1 MVVSK
6 LAIVVIG
13 SLNMDMVVRTNRAP
27 EAGETLMGQ
36 VFTLSPGGKGANQA
50 VAAARMG
57 AEVTMIGRVGKDTFG
72 SEMLEIIKREGIDI
86 EHISTS
92 ETQATGVASIVLE
105 ESGENRIIVVPGAN
119 IDLNVDDIQVLE
131 SVISQAELIVL
142 QLEMD
147 LTMSE
152 HAIAIAHRHGIPVIL
167 NPAPAR
173 VLKDE
178 MLAQVSYI
186 TPNETEAGILTGMI
200 VDSIETA
207 EQAARILLQ
216 KGVQNVIVTLGSKG
230 ALIVNAEGA
239 KAIPGFPVQAVDTV
253 AAGDSFNG
261 ALAQQLVLG
270 KSLEEAVSFAN
281 AVGALAVG
289 KEGAIPSLPQL
300 SEVEQF
306 LNRVSA
312 GE

>member
-1 MVVSK
+1 MS
-6 LAIVVIG
+6 IVVIG

-27 EAGETLMGQ
+27 NAGETLMGQ
-36 VFTLSPGGKGANQA
+36 AFALSPGGKGANQA
-50 VAAARMG
+50 VAAARLG
-57 AEVTMIGRVGKDTFG
+57 AEVSMIGSVGKDTFG
-72 SEMLEIIKREGIDI
+72 SEMLEIIKQEGIHI
-86 EHISTS
+86 EHISVS
-92 ETQATGVASIVLE
+92 ETEATGVASIVIE
-105 ESGENRIIVVPGAN
+105 EDGENRIIVVPGAN
-119 IDLNVDDIQVLE
+119 IDLSVEDIQALE
-131 SVISQAELIVL
+131 PVISQAELIVM
-142 QLEMD
+142 QLEME
-147 LTMSE
+147 LAMSE

-178 MLAQVSYI
+178 MLGQVSYL
-186 TPNETEAGILTGMI
+186 TPNETEAGILTGMT
-200 VDSIETA
+200 VDSLEAA

-216 KGVQNVIVTLGSKG
+216 KGVKNVIVTLGSKG

-239 KAIPGFPVQAVDTV
+239 KSVPGFPVKAIDTV

-270 KSLEEAVSFAN
+270 KTLEEAVSFAN

-289 KEGAIPSLPQL
+289 KEGAIPSLPLL

-306 LNRVSA
+306 LKHVSVV
-312 GE
+312 E

>member
-1 MVVSK
+1 
-6 LAIVVIG
+6 
-13 SLNMDMVVRTNRAP
+13 MDMVVRTNRSP
-27 EAGETLMGQ
+27 DAGETLIGQ
-36 VFTLSPGGKGANQA
+36 AFALSPGGKGANQA
-50 VAAARMG
+50 VAAARLG
-57 AEVTMIGRVGKDTFG
+57 AEVSMIGRVGKDTFG
-72 SEMLEIIKREGIDI
+72 SEMLEIIRNEGIHI
-86 EHISTS
+86 EHISVS
-92 ETQATGVASIVLE
+92 EHQATGVASIIIE
-105 ESGENRIIVVPGAN
+105 EDGENRIIVVPGAN
-119 IDLNVDDIQVLE
+119 IELTVQDIQALE
-131 SVISQAELIVL
+131 AVISQTKIIVL

-147 LTMSE
+147 LAMSE
-152 HAIAIAHRHGIPVIL
+152 QAIAIAHRKGIPVIL

-178 MLAQVSYI
+178 MLAQVSYL
-186 TPNETEAGILTGMI
+186 TPNETEAGILSGMT
-200 VDSIETA
+200 VDSAETA

-239 KAIPGFPVQAVDTV
+239 KAVPGFPVKAVDTV

-270 KSLEEAVSFAN
+270 KTLEEAVSFAN

-306 LNRVSA
+306 LKRNSL
-312 GE
+312 

>member
-1 MVVSK
+1 MSK
-6 LAIVVIG
+6 LDIVVIG
-13 SLNMDMVVRTNRAP
+13 SLNMDMVVRTNRSP
-27 EAGETLMGQ
+27 NAGETLIGQ
-36 VFTLSPGGKGANQA
+36 AFALSPGGKGANQA
-50 VAAARMG
+50 VAAARLG
-57 AEVTMIGRVGKDTFG
+57 AEVSMIGRVGKDTFG
-72 SEMLEIIKREGIDI
+72 SEMLEIIRNEGIHI
-86 EHISTS
+86 EHISVS
-92 ETQATGVASIVLE
+92 EHEATGVASIVIE
-105 ESGENRIIVVPGAN
+105 EDGENRIIVVPGAN
-119 IDLNVDDIQVLE
+119 IELTVEDIQALE
-131 SVISQAELIVL
+131 AVISQAKIIVL

-147 LTMSE
+147 LAMSE
-152 HAIAIAHRHGIPVIL
+152 QAIAIAHRKGIPVIL

-178 MLAQVSYI
+178 MLAQVSYL
-186 TPNETEAGILTGMI
+186 TPNETEAGILSGMT
-200 VDSIETA
+200 VDSAETA

-230 ALIVNAEGA
+230 ALIVNAEGF
-239 KAIPGFPVQAVDTV
+239 KAVSGFPVKAVDTV

-270 KSLEEAVSFAN
+270 KTLEEAVSFAN

-306 LNRVSA
+306 LKRKSL
-312 GE
+312 

>member
-1 MVVSK
+1 MD
-6 LAIVVIG
+6 IVVIG
-13 SLNMDMVVRTNRAP
+13 SLNMDMVVRTNRSP
-27 EAGETLMGQ
+27 NAGETLIGQ
-36 VFTLSPGGKGANQA
+36 AFALSPGGKGANQA
-50 VAAARMG
+50 VAAARLG
-57 AEVTMIGRVGKDTFG
+57 AEVSMIGRVGKDTFG
-72 SEMLEIIKREGIDI
+72 SEMLEIIRNEGIHI
-86 EHISTS
+86 EHISVS
-92 ETQATGVASIVLE
+92 EHEATGVASIVIE
-105 ESGENRIIVVPGAN
+105 EDGENRIIVVPGAN
-119 IDLNVDDIQVLE
+119 IELTVEDIQALE
-131 SVISQAELIVL
+131 AVISQAKIIVL

-147 LTMSE
+147 LAMSE
-152 HAIAIAHRHGIPVIL
+152 QAIAIAHRKGIPVIL

-178 MLAQVSYI
+178 MLAQVSYL
-186 TPNETEAGILTGMI
+186 TPNETEAGILSGMT
-200 VDSIETA
+200 VDSAETA

-239 KAIPGFPVQAVDTV
+239 KAVPGFPVKAVDTV

-261 ALAQQLVLG
+261 ALAQQLVIG
-270 KSLEEAVSFAN
+270 KTMEEAVSFAN

-306 LNRVSA
+306 LKRKSL
-312 GE
+312 

>member
-6 LAIVVIG
+6 LGIVVIG

-27 EAGETLMGQ
+27 NAGETLIGQ
-36 VFTLSPGGKGANQA
+36 AFALSPGGKGANQA
-50 VAAARMG
+50 VAAARLG
-57 AEVTMIGRVGKDTFG
+57 AEVSMIGRVGKDTFG
-72 SEMLEIIKREGIDI
+72 SEMLEIIKHEGIHI
-86 EHISTS
+86 EHISVS
-92 ETQATGVASIVLE
+92 ETEATGVASIVIE
-105 ESGENRIIVVPGAN
+105 EDGENRIIVVPGAN
-119 IDLNVDDIQVLE
+119 IDLFVDDIQALE
-131 SVISQAELIVL
+131 SVISQAEMIVM
-142 QLEMD
+142 QLEME
-147 LTMSE
+147 LSMSE

-178 MLAQVSYI
+178 MLAQVPYL
-186 TPNETEAGILTGMI
+186 TPNETEAGILTGMT
-200 VDSIETA
+200 VDSLETA
-207 EQAARILLQ
+207 EQAARVLLQ
-216 KGVQNVIVTLGSKG
+216 KGVKNVIVTLGSKG

-239 KAIPGFPVQAVDTV
+239 KSVPGFPVKAIDTV

-270 KSLEEAVSFAN
+270 KTLEEAVSFAN

-289 KEGAIPSLPQL
+289 KEGAIPSLPHL

-306 LNRVSA
+306 LKQVSA
-312 GE
+312 VK

>member
-1 MVVSK
+1 MFK
-6 LAIVVIG
+6 LGIVVIG
-13 SLNMDMVVRTNRAP
+13 SLNMDMVVRANRAP
-27 EAGETLMGQ
+27 NAGETLMGQ
-36 VFTLSPGGKGANQA
+36 AFALSPGGKGANQA
-50 VAAARMG
+50 VAAARLG
-57 AEVTMIGRVGKDTFG
+57 AEVSMIGSVGKDTFG
-72 SEMLEIIKREGIDI
+72 SEMLEIIKQEGIHI
-86 EHISTS
+86 EHISVS
-92 ETQATGVASIVLE
+92 ETEATGVASIVIE
-105 ESGENRIIVVPGAN
+105 EDGENRIIVVPGAN
-119 IDLNVDDIQVLE
+119 IDLFVEDIQALE
-131 SVISQAELIVL
+131 SIISQAEMIVM
-142 QLEMD
+142 QLEME
-147 LTMSE
+147 LAMSE

-178 MLAQVSYI
+178 MLGQVSFL
-186 TPNETEAGILTGMI
+186 TPNETEAGILTGMT
-200 VDSIETA
+200 VDSLETA

-216 KGVQNVIVTLGSKG
+216 KGIKNVIITLGAKG

-239 KAIPGFPVQAVDTV
+239 KSVPGFPVKAIDTV

-270 KSLEEAVSFAN
+270 KTLEEAVSFAN

-306 LNRVSA
+306 LKHVSA
-312 GE
+312 VK

>member
-6 LAIVVIG
+6 LDIVVIG
-13 SLNMDMVVRTNRAP
+13 SLNMDMVVRTNRSP
-27 EAGETLMGQ
+27 NAGETLIGQ
-36 VFTLSPGGKGANQA
+36 AFALSPGGKGANQA
-50 VAAARMG
+50 VAAARLG
-57 AEVTMIGRVGKDTFG
+57 AEVSMIGRVGKDTFG
-72 SEMLEIIKREGIDI
+72 SEMLEIIRNEGIHI
-86 EHISTS
+86 EHISVS
-92 ETQATGVASIVLE
+92 EHEATGVASIVIE
-105 ESGENRIIVVPGAN
+105 EDGENRIIVVPGAN
-119 IDLNVDDIQVLE
+119 IELTVEDIQALE
-131 SVISQAELIVL
+131 AVISQAKIIVL

-147 LTMSE
+147 LAMSE
-152 HAIAIAHRHGIPVIL
+152 QAIAIAHRKGIPVIL

-178 MLAQVSYI
+178 MLAQVSYL
-186 TPNETEAGILTGMI
+186 TPNETEAGILSGMI
-200 VDSIETA
+200 VDSAETA

-239 KAIPGFPVQAVDTV
+239 KAVPGFPVKAVDTV

-270 KSLEEAVSFAN
+270 KTLEEAVSFAN

-306 LNRVSA
+306 LKRKSL
-312 GE
+312 

>member
-1 MVVSK
+1 M
-6 LAIVVIG
+6 IG
-13 SLNMDMVVRTNRAP
+13 SINMDMVVRTSRAP
-27 EAGETLMGQ
+27 NAGETLMGQ
-36 VFTLSPGGKGANQA
+36 VFALSPGGKGANQA
-50 VAAARMG
+50 VAAARLG
-57 AEVTMIGRVGKDTFG
+57 AEVSMIGSIGKDTFG
-72 SEMLEIIKREGIDI
+72 SEMLEIIKQEGIHI
-86 EHISTS
+86 EHISMS
-92 ETQATGVASIVLE
+92 ETEATGVASIVIE
-105 ESGENRIIVVPGAN
+105 EDGENRIIVVPGAN
-119 IDLNVDDIQVLE
+119 IDLFAEDIQALE
-131 SVISQAELIVL
+131 AVISQAEMIVM
-142 QLEMD
+142 QLEME
-147 LTMSE
+147 LAMSE

-178 MLAQVSYI
+178 MLGQVSYL
-186 TPNETEAGILTGMI
+186 TPNETEAGILTGMT
-200 VDSIETA
+200 VDSLETA

-216 KGVQNVIVTLGSKG
+216 KGVKNVIVTLGSKG

-239 KAIPGFPVQAVDTV
+239 KSVPGFPVKAIDTV

-270 KSLEEAVSFAN
+270 KTLEEAVSFAN

-306 LNRVSA
+306 LKYVSA
-312 GE
+312 VK

>member
-1 MVVSK
+1 MSK
-6 LAIVVIG
+6 LDIVVIG
-13 SLNMDMVVRTNRAP
+13 SLNMDMVVRTNRSP
-27 EAGETLMGQ
+27 DAGETLIGQ
-36 VFTLSPGGKGANQA
+36 AFALSPGGKGANQA
-50 VAAARMG
+50 VAAARLG
-57 AEVTMIGRVGKDTFG
+57 AEVSMIGRVGKDTFG
-72 SEMLEIIKREGIDI
+72 SEMLEIIRNEGIHI
-86 EHISTS
+86 EHISVS
-92 ETQATGVASIVLE
+92 EHEATGVASIVIE
-105 ESGENRIIVVPGAN
+105 EDGENRIIVVPGAN
-119 IDLNVDDIQVLE
+119 IELTVEDIQALE
-131 SVISQAELIVL
+131 AVISQAKIIVL

-147 LTMSE
+147 LAMSE
-152 HAIAIAHRHGIPVIL
+152 QAIAIAHRKGIPVIL

-178 MLAQVSYI
+178 MLAQVSYL
-186 TPNETEAGILTGMI
+186 TPNETEAGILSGMT
-200 VDSIETA
+200 VDSAETA

-239 KAIPGFPVQAVDTV
+239 KAVPGFPIKAVDTV

-270 KSLEEAVSFAN
+270 KTLEEAVSFAN

-306 LNRVSA
+306 LKRKSL
-312 GE
+312 

>member
-1 MVVSK
+1 MD
-6 LAIVVIG
+6 IVVIG
-13 SLNMDMVVRTNRAP
+13 SLNMDMVVRTNRSP
-27 EAGETLMGQ
+27 NAGETLIGQ
-36 VFTLSPGGKGANQA
+36 AFALSPGGKGANQA
-50 VAAARMG
+50 VAAARLG
-57 AEVTMIGRVGKDTFG
+57 AEVSMIGRVGKDTFG
-72 SEMLEIIKREGIDI
+72 SEMLEIIRNEGIHI
-86 EHISTS
+86 EHISVS
-92 ETQATGVASIVLE
+92 EHEATGVASIVIE
-105 ESGENRIIVVPGAN
+105 EDGENRIIVVPGAN
-119 IDLNVDDIQVLE
+119 IELTVEDIQALE
-131 SVISQAELIVL
+131 AVISQAKIIVL

-147 LTMSE
+147 LAMSE
-152 HAIAIAHRHGIPVIL
+152 QAIAIAHRKGIPVIL

-178 MLAQVSYI
+178 MLAQVSYL
-186 TPNETEAGILTGMI
+186 TPNETEAGILSGMTA
-200 VDSIETA
+200 DSAETA

-239 KAIPGFPVQAVDTV
+239 KAVPGFPVKAVDTV

-261 ALAQQLVLG
+261 ALAQQLVIG
-270 KSLEEAVSFAN
+270 KTLEEAVSFAN

-306 LNRVSA
+306 LKRKSL
-312 GE
+312 

>member
-1 MVVSK
+1 MSK
-6 LAIVVIG
+6 LDIVVIG
-13 SLNMDMVVRTNRAP
+13 SLNMDMVVRTNRSP
-27 EAGETLMGQ
+27 DAGETLIGQ
-36 VFTLSPGGKGANQA
+36 AFALSPGGKGANQA
-50 VAAARMG
+50 VAAARLG
-57 AEVTMIGRVGKDTFG
+57 AEVSMIGRVGKDTFG
-72 SEMLEIIKREGIDI
+72 SEMLENIRNEGIHI
-86 EHISTS
+86 EHISVS
-92 ETQATGVASIVLE
+92 EHQATGVASIIIE
-105 ESGENRIIVVPGAN
+105 EDGENRIIVVPGAN
-119 IDLNVDDIQVLE
+119 IELTVQDIQALE
-131 SVISQAELIVL
+131 AVISQTKIIVL

-147 LTMSE
+147 LAMSE
-152 HAIAIAHRHGIPVIL
+152 QAIAIAYRKGIPVIL

-178 MLAQVSYI
+178 MLAQVSYL
-186 TPNETEAGILTGMI
+186 TPNETEAGILSGMT
-200 VDSIETA
+200 VDSAETA

-239 KAIPGFPVQAVDTV
+239 KAVPGFPVKAVDTV

-270 KSLEEAVSFAN
+270 KTLEEAVSFAN

-306 LNRVSA
+306 LKRNSL
-312 GE
+312 

>member
-1 MVVSK
+1 MD
-6 LAIVVIG
+6 IVVIG
-13 SLNMDMVVRTNRAP
+13 SLNMDMVVRTNRSP
-27 EAGETLMGQ
+27 DAGETLIGQ
-36 VFTLSPGGKGANQA
+36 AFALSPGGKGANQA
-50 VAAARMG
+50 VAAARLG
-57 AEVTMIGRVGKDTFG
+57 AEVSMIGRVGKDTFG
-72 SEMLEIIKREGIDI
+72 SEMLEIIRNEGIHI
-86 EHISTS
+86 EHISVS
-92 ETQATGVASIVLE
+92 EHEATGVASIVIE
-105 ESGENRIIVVPGAN
+105 EDGENRIIVVPGAN
-119 IDLNVDDIQVLE
+119 IELTVEDIQALE
-131 SVISQAELIVL
+131 AVISQAKIIVL

-147 LTMSE
+147 LAMSE
-152 HAIAIAHRHGIPVIL
+152 QAIAIAHRKGIPVIL

-178 MLAQVSYI
+178 MLAQVSYL
-186 TPNETEAGILTGMI
+186 TPNETEAGILSGMT
-200 VDSIETA
+200 VDSAETA

-239 KAIPGFPVQAVDTV
+239 KAVPGFPIKAVDTV

-270 KSLEEAVSFAN
+270 KTLEEAVSFAN

-306 LNRVSA
+306 LKRKSL
-312 GE
+312 

>member
-1 MVVSK
+1 M
-6 LAIVVIG
+6 AIVVIG

>member
-1 MVVSK
+1 M
-6 LAIVVIG
+6 AIVVVG

-36 VFTLSPGGKGANQA
+36 AFALSPGGKGANQA
-50 VAAARMG
+50 VAAARLG
-57 AEVTMIGRVGKDTFG
+57 AKVTMIGRVGKDTFG
-72 SEMLEIIKREGIDI
+72 TEMLEVIGREGIDI

-105 ESGENRIIVVPGAN
+105 ESGENRIIVVSGAN
-119 IDLNVDDIQVLE
+119 IDLTVEDIQALE
-131 SVISQAELIVL
+131 SVISQAEMVVI

-147 LTMSE
+147 LAMSE
-152 HAIAIAHRHGIPVIL
+152 QAVAIAHRHGIPVIL

-173 VLKDE
+173 KLKDD
-178 MLAQVSYI
+178 MLSQVTYL
-186 TPNETEAGILTGMI
+186 TPNETEAGILSGMT
-200 VDSIETA
+200 VDSVEAA
-207 EQAARILLQ
+207 EEAASILLQ

-230 ALIVNAEGA
+230 ALIVNAEGT
-239 KAIPGFPVQAVDTV
+239 KTISGFPVQAVDTV

-289 KEGAIPSLPQL
+289 KEGAIPSLPHL

-306 LNRVSA
+306 LKQVSA

>member
-1 MVVSK
+1 MSK
-6 LAIVVIG
+6 LDIVVIG
-13 SLNMDMVVRTNRAP
+13 SLNMDMVVRTNRSP
-27 EAGETLMGQ
+27 DAGETLIGQ
-36 VFTLSPGGKGANQA
+36 AFALSPGGKGANQA
-50 VAAARMG
+50 VAAARLG
-57 AEVTMIGRVGKDTFG
+57 AEVSMIGRVGKDTFG
-72 SEMLEIIKREGIDI
+72 SEMLEIIRNEGIHI
-86 EHISTS
+86 EHISVS
-92 ETQATGVASIVLE
+92 EHQATGVASIIIE
-105 ESGENRIIVVPGAN
+105 EDGENRIIVVPGAN
-119 IDLNVDDIQVLE
+119 IELTVEDIQALE
-131 SVISQAELIVL
+131 AVISQTKIIVL

-147 LTMSE
+147 LAMSE
-152 HAIAIAHRHGIPVIL
+152 QAIAISHRKGIPVIL

-178 MLAQVSYI
+178 MLAQVSYL
-186 TPNETEAGILTGMI
+186 TPNETEAGILSGMT
-200 VDSIETA
+200 VDSAETA

-239 KAIPGFPVQAVDTV
+239 KAVPGFPVKAVDTV

-270 KSLEEAVSFAN
+270 KTLEEAVSFAN

-306 LNRVSA
+306 LKRNSL
-312 GE
+312 

>member
-1 MVVSK
+1 MSK
-6 LAIVVIG
+6 LDIVVIG
-13 SLNMDMVVRTNRAP
+13 SLNMDMVVRTNRSP
-27 EAGETLMGQ
+27 NAGETLIGQ
-36 VFTLSPGGKGANQA
+36 AFALSPGGKGANQA
-50 VAAARMG
+50 VAAARLG
-57 AEVTMIGRVGKDTFG
+57 AEVSMIGRVGKDTFG
-72 SEMLEIIKREGIDI
+72 SEMLEIIRNEGIHI
-86 EHISTS
+86 EHISVS
-92 ETQATGVASIVLE
+92 EHEATGVASIVIE
-105 ESGENRIIVVPGAN
+105 EDGENRIIVVPGAN
-119 IDLNVDDIQVLE
+119 IELTVEDIQALE
-131 SVISQAELIVL
+131 AVISQAKIIVL

-147 LTMSE
+147 LAMSE
-152 HAIAIAHRHGIPVIL
+152 QAIAIAHRKGIPVIL

-178 MLAQVSYI
+178 MLAQVSYL
-186 TPNETEAGILTGMI
+186 TPNETEAGILSGMTA
-200 VDSIETA
+200 DSAETA

-239 KAIPGFPVQAVDTV
+239 KAVPGFPVKAVDTV

-261 ALAQQLVLG
+261 ALAQQLVIG
-270 KSLEEAVSFAN
+270 KTLEEAVSFAN

-306 LNRVSA
+306 LKRKSL
-312 GE
+312 

>member
-1 MVVSK
+1 MG
-6 LAIVVIG
+6 IVVIG

-27 EAGETLMGQ
+27 NAGETLMGQ
-36 VFTLSPGGKGANQA
+36 AFALSPGGKGANQA
-50 VAAARMG
+50 VAAARLG
-57 AEVTMIGRVGKDTFG
+57 AEVSMIGSVGKDTFG
-72 SEMLEIIKREGIDI
+72 SEMLEIIKQEGIHI
-86 EHISTS
+86 EHISVS
-92 ETQATGVASIVLE
+92 ETEATGVASIVIE
-105 ESGENRIIVVPGAN
+105 EDGENRIIVVPGAN
-119 IDLNVDDIQVLE
+119 IDLSVDDILALE
-131 SVISQAELIVL
+131 SVISQAEMIVM
-142 QLEMD
+142 QLEME
-147 LTMSE
+147 LAMSE

-178 MLAQVSYI
+178 MLGQVSYL
-186 TPNETEAGILTGMI
+186 TPNETEAGILTGMT
-200 VDSIETA
+200 VDSLETA

-216 KGVQNVIVTLGSKG
+216 KGVKNVIVTLGSKG

-239 KAIPGFPVQAVDTV
+239 KSVPGFPVKAIDTV

-270 KSLEEAVSFAN
+270 KTLEEAVSFAN

-306 LNRVSA
+306 LNMYR
-312 GE
+312 

>member
-1 MVVSK
+1 MD
-6 LAIVVIG
+6 IVVIG
-13 SLNMDMVVRTNRAP
+13 SLNMDMVVRTNRSP
-27 EAGETLMGQ
+27 NVGETLIGQ
-36 VFTLSPGGKGANQA
+36 AFALSPGGKGANQA
-50 VAAARMG
+50 VAAARLG
-57 AEVTMIGRVGKDTFG
+57 AEVSMIGRVGKDTFG
-72 SEMLEIIKREGIDI
+72 SEMLEIIRNEGIHI
-86 EHISTS
+86 EHISVS
-92 ETQATGVASIVLE
+92 EHEATGVASIVIE
-105 ESGENRIIVVPGAN
+105 EDGENRIIVVPGAN
-119 IDLNVDDIQVLE
+119 IELTVEDIQALE
-131 SVISQAELIVL
+131 AVISQAKIIVL

-147 LTMSE
+147 LAMSE
-152 HAIAIAHRHGIPVIL
+152 QAIAIAHRKGIPVIL

-178 MLAQVSYI
+178 MLAQVSYL
-186 TPNETEAGILTGMI
+186 TPNETEAGILSGMI
-200 VDSIETA
+200 VDSAETA

-239 KAIPGFPVQAVDTV
+239 KAVPGFPVKAVDTV

-270 KSLEEAVSFAN
+270 KTLEEAVSFAN

-306 LNRVSA
+306 LKRKSL
-312 GE
+312 

>member
-1 MVVSK
+1 MG
-6 LAIVVIG
+6 IVVIG

-27 EAGETLMGQ
+27 NAGETLMGQ
-36 VFTLSPGGKGANQA
+36 AFALSPGGKGANQA
-50 VAAARMG
+50 VAAARLG
-57 AEVTMIGRVGKDTFG
+57 AEVSMIGSVGKDTFG
-72 SEMLEIIKREGIDI
+72 SEMLEIIKQEGIHI
-86 EHISTS
+86 EHISVS
-92 ETQATGVASIVLE
+92 ETEATGVASIVIE
-105 ESGENRIIVVPGAN
+105 EDGENRIIVVPGAN
-119 IDLNVDDIQVLE
+119 IDLSVDDIQALE
-131 SVISQAELIVL
+131 SVISQAEMIVM
-142 QLEMD
+142 QLEME
-147 LTMSE
+147 LAMSE

-178 MLAQVSYI
+178 MLGQVSYL
-186 TPNETEAGILTGMI
+186 TPNETEAGILTGMT
-200 VDSIETA
+200 VDSLETA

-216 KGVQNVIVTLGSKG
+216 KGVKNVIVTLGSKG

-239 KAIPGFPVQAVDTV
+239 KSVPGFPVKAIDTV

-270 KSLEEAVSFAN
+270 KTLEETVSFAN

-306 LNRVSA
+306 LNMYR
-312 GE
+312 

>member
-1 MVVSK
+1 MSK
-6 LAIVVIG
+6 LDIVVIG
-13 SLNMDMVVRTNRAP
+13 SLNMDMVVRTNRSP
-27 EAGETLMGQ
+27 NVGETLIGQ
-36 VFTLSPGGKGANQA
+36 AFALSPGGKGANQA
-50 VAAARMG
+50 VAAARLG
-57 AEVTMIGRVGKDTFG
+57 AEVSMIGRVGKDTFG
-72 SEMLEIIKREGIDI
+72 SEMLEIIRNEGIHI
-86 EHISTS
+86 EHISVS
-92 ETQATGVASIVLE
+92 EHEATGVASIVIE
-105 ESGENRIIVVPGAN
+105 EDGENRIIVVPGAN
-119 IDLNVDDIQVLE
+119 IELTVEDIQALE
-131 SVISQAELIVL
+131 AVISQAKIIVL

-147 LTMSE
+147 LAMSE
-152 HAIAIAHRHGIPVIL
+152 QAIAIAHRKGIPVIL

-178 MLAQVSYI
+178 MLAQVSYL
-186 TPNETEAGILTGMI
+186 TPNETEAGILSGMI
-200 VDSIETA
+200 VDSAETA

-239 KAIPGFPVQAVDTV
+239 KAVPGFPVKAVDTV

-270 KSLEEAVSFAN
+270 KTLEEAVSFAN

-306 LNRVSA
+306 LKRKSL
-312 GE
+312 

>member
-1 MVVSK
+1 MSK
-6 LAIVVIG
+6 LDIVVIG
-13 SLNMDMVVRTNRAP
+13 SLNMDMVVRTNRSP
-27 EAGETLMGQ
+27 DAGETLIGQ
-36 VFTLSPGGKGANQA
+36 DFALSPGGKGANQA
-50 VAAARMG
+50 VAAARLG
-57 AEVTMIGRVGKDTFG
+57 AEVSMIGRVGKDTFG
-72 SEMLEIIKREGIDI
+72 SEMLEIIRNEGIHI
-86 EHISTS
+86 EHISVS
-92 ETQATGVASIVLE
+92 EHQATGVASIVIE
-105 ESGENRIIVVPGAN
+105 EDGENRIIVVPGAN
-119 IDLNVDDIQVLE
+119 IELTVEDIQALE
-131 SVISQAELIVL
+131 AVISQAKIIVL

-147 LTMSE
+147 LAMSE
-152 HAIAIAHRHGIPVIL
+152 QAIAIAHRKGIPVIL

-178 MLAQVSYI
+178 MLAQVSYL
-186 TPNETEAGILTGMI
+186 TPNETEAGILSGMT
-200 VDSIETA
+200 VDSAETA

-239 KAIPGFPVQAVDTV
+239 KAVPGFPVKAVDTV

-270 KSLEEAVSFAN
+270 KTLEEAVSFAN

-306 LNRVSA
+306 LNRKSL
-312 GE
+312 

>member
-1 MVVSK
+1 MSK
-6 LAIVVIG
+6 LDIVVIG
-13 SLNMDMVVRTNRAP
+13 SLNMDMVVRTNRSP
-27 EAGETLMGQ
+27 DAGETLIGQ
-36 VFTLSPGGKGANQA
+36 AFALSPGGKGANQA
-50 VAAARMG
+50 VAAARLG
-57 AEVTMIGRVGKDTFG
+57 AEVSMIGRVGKDTFG
-72 SEMLEIIKREGIDI
+72 SEMLEIIRNEGIHI
-86 EHISTS
+86 EHISVS
-92 ETQATGVASIVLE
+92 EHQATGVASIIIE
-105 ESGENRIIVVPGAN
+105 EDGENRIIVVPGAN
-119 IDLNVDDIQVLE
+119 IELTVQDIQALE
-131 SVISQAELIVL
+131 AVISQTKIIVL

-147 LTMSE
+147 LAMSE
-152 HAIAIAHRHGIPVIL
+152 QAIAIAHRKGIPVIL

-178 MLAQVSYI
+178 MLAQVSYL
-186 TPNETEAGILTGMI
+186 TPNETEAGILSGMT
-200 VDSIETA
+200 VDSAETA

-239 KAIPGFPVQAVDTV
+239 KAVPGFPVKAVDTV

-270 KSLEEAVSFAN
+270 KTLEEAVSFAN

-306 LNRVSA
+306 LKRNSL
-312 GE
+312 

>member
-6 LAIVVIG
+6 LDIVVIG
-13 SLNMDMVVRTNRAP
+13 SLNMDMVVRTKRSP
-27 EAGETLMGQ
+27 DAGETLIGQ
-36 VFTLSPGGKGANQA
+36 AFALSPGGKGANQA
-50 VAAARMG
+50 VAAARLG
-57 AEVTMIGRVGKDTFG
+57 AEVSMIGRVGKDTFG
-72 SEMLEIIKREGIDI
+72 SEMLEIIRNEGIHI
-86 EHISTS
+86 EHISVS
-92 ETQATGVASIVLE
+92 EHQATGVASIVIE
-105 ESGENRIIVVPGAN
+105 EDGENRIIVVPGAN
-119 IDLNVDDIQVLE
+119 IELTVEDIQALE
-131 SVISQAELIVL
+131 AVISQAKIIVL

-147 LTMSE
+147 LAMSE
-152 HAIAIAHRHGIPVIL
+152 QAIAIAHRKRIPVIL

-178 MLAQVSYI
+178 MLAQVSYL
-186 TPNETEAGILTGMI
+186 TPNETEAGILSGMT
-200 VDSIETA
+200 VDSAETA

-239 KAIPGFPVQAVDTV
+239 KAVPGFPVKAVDTV

-270 KSLEEAVSFAN
+270 KTLEEAVSFAN

-306 LNRVSA
+306 LNRKSL
-312 GE
+312 